1 MVLSTMIVKCELMW
15 EHIEGSDLYKGRPE
29 WGGGCSD
36 DLGMVIGRQALIPT
50 WTATSVLQGKKTL
63 MV

>member
-29 WGGGCSD
+29 
-36 DLGMVIGRQALIPT
+36 LGRM
-50 WTATSVLQGKKTL
+50 
-63 MV
+63 